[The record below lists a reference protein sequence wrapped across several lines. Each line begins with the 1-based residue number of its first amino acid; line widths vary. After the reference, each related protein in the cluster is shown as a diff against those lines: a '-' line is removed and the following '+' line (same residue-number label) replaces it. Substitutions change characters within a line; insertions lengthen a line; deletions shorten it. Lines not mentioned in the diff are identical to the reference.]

1 MEITSND
8 YYQLPQ
14 RLLAPLTLVGENG
27 AVKAMMER
35 RGIEER
41 LYDYRCRAD
50 RDGVAITLVNPDDI
64 RRFQQIER
72 FLEKEVPKTPLPEGL
87 GDAPEYKSAERRKGP
102 RGGGH
107 KRRGKRP
114 ANKQNNKKNKPTDKK
129 NNKPTDKKNN

>member
-41 LYDYRCRAD
+41 LYDYRCRAAVHNF
-50 RDGVAITLVNPDDI
+50 G
-64 RRFQQIER
+64 
-72 FLEKEVPKTPLPEGL
+72 PLQT
-87 GDAPEYKSAERRKGP
+87 DALC
-102 RGGGH
+102 
-107 KRRGKRP
+107 
-114 ANKQNNKKNKPTDKK
+114 
-129 NNKPTDKKNN
+129 